1 MVGATG
7 GCALR
12 GSSARVSWARERW
25 RDLGMTDLLLRRT
38 RSCTMAAIRRPRR
51 KDSGQLGKALDAD
64 LWRSQAHAGAIG
76 LVEHPVRQFPRE
88 VRPLLGIDEAQ
99 SLTAPI
105 PRDLNGLSEQRMPG
119 IRNGRRSKT
128 VCSMS
133 LVGRVWRGTRTRR
146 RRTDPPPWC
155 R

>member
-12 GSSARVSWARERW
+12 GSSARASWARERW
-25 RDLGMTDLLLRRT
+25 LGLCKTDLLLRRT

-51 KDSGQLGKALDAD
+51 KHSDQLGKALDAD

-76 LVEHPVRQFPRE
+76 LVEHPVWQFPRE

-119 IRNGRRSKT
+119 VRNGRRSKT
-128 VCSMS
+128 VCFMS
-133 LVGRVWRGTRTRR
+133 LVGLCGPGRQ
-146 RRTDPPPWC
+146 TDCPNA
-155 R
+155 